1 VLSPVIVE
9 KDREETVSNG
19 FPSLAYETVK
29 TVSEGVKYLCT
40 GLKRGVNETTFE
52 AKLIYNPP

>member
-1 VLSPVIVE
+1 VIVE

-40 GLKRGVNETTFE
+40 GLNSGVNETTFE